1 MATIDDVAKV
11 VGVSPS
17 TVSRA
22 LSRPD
27 MVSRATRERIVD
39 AAQQLGYPVDSP
51 RAPRPRSAQ
60 MIALLIPDL
69 LHPFYTTIAR
79 GVQDVAEQYEHQV
92 LFYNTAADVEREN
105 RMLEQAL
112 QQKAQGLLLVPS
124 TPDLSHLAAL
134 DLPVI
139 EIDRFSGTPG
149 VNSVVAENVRG
160 VVMALEHLIGLGHRR
175 IGIIGGV
182 PESSSTREKLEGYRQ
197 AMAHAQL
204 AVDPSWVRFS
214 QSQEE
219 GGKQATLEL
228 LALPT
233 ALRPTALFACDSE
246 TAAGMVRAV
255 RGQGLAVPQELSLIG
270 FDDSRWAQIMDP
282 PLTVVDQPAYE
293 MGRVACDLLFQQL
306 QRDFR
311 LPALQIRLATQLVVR
326 HSTAPPPSASGAKR
340 TTR

>member
-1 MATIDDVAKV
+1 MATIDDVARV
-11 VGVSPS
+11 VGVSAS

-27 MVSRATRERIVD
+27 MVSKGTRERIVN
-39 AAQQLGYPVDSP
+39 AAQQLGYPVDGP
-51 RAPRPRSAQ
+51 VRAQQRPRSAL

-69 LHPFYTTIAR
+69 LHPFYTTLAR

-92 LFYNTAADVEREN
+92 LFYNTAAEVEREN

-124 TPDLSHLAAL
+124 TPDLSHLSAL

-149 VNSVVAENVRG
+149 VNSVLAENTRG
-160 VVMALEHLIGLGHRR
+160 VVMALEHLIALGHTRV
-175 IGIIGGV
+175 GILGGV
-182 PESSSTREKLEGYRQ
+182 PQSSSTTERLEGYRQ
-197 AMAHAQL
+197 AM
-204 AVDPSWVRFS
+204 S
-214 QSQEE
+214 QAGLPVNPRWITYGHSTEA
-219 GGKQATLEL
+219 GGKQVALEL
-228 LALPT
+228 LSLAP
-233 ALRPTALFACDSE
+233 AERPTALFACDSE

-255 RGQGLAVPQELSLIG
+255 RELGLKVPQDLSLIG

-282 PLTVVDQPAYE
+282 PLTVVDQPTYE

-306 QRDFR
+306 QRDFV
-311 LPALQIRLATQLVVR
+311 LPALQIRLATQLIVR
-326 HSTAPPPSASGAKR
+326 HSTAPPPPERRSKR
-340 TTR
+340 